1 MRIAYYEKNGGAAE
15 VLHVA
20 TVDDPRPGPG
30 EVRVR
35 LKTSGLNPSDVKSRA
50 GTARKIAFPR
60 VVPHSDGA
68 GDIDMVGDGVPAS
81 RRGERVW
88 IWNGQW
94 KRPFGTAAEYIV
106 LPAAQAVRL
115 PAATSY
121 EAGACIGI
129 PVLTAWQALDIAG
142 AGPGHTL
149 LIHGGAGAVAHYAIQ
164 MAKMKGAR
172 VISTVSSPTKAVIAK
187 AAGADHIVDYK
198 SEDVGERI
206 QALTDKK
213 GVDAVLEVDLSAN
226 AALIPKTVRAKGAVV
241 VYGTGPQATIPSS
254 FCLVN
259 SIRMMFMIIY
269 ELSGAD
275 RERCIADVT
284 KMLDQNRL
292 THNLAGTFKLEEI
305 VAAHQAQESR
315 KTVGNIVLKL
325 G

>member
-1 MRIAYYEKNGGAAE
+1 M
-15 VLHVA
+15 LHA
-20 TVDDPRPGPG
+20 VDAV
-30 EVRVR
+30 VR
-35 LKTSGLNPSDVKSRA
+35 
-50 GTARKIAFPR
+50 
-60 VVPHSDGA
+60 
-68 GDIDMVGDGVPAS
+68 DI
-81 RRGERVW
+81 E
-88 IWNGQW
+88 
-94 KRPFGTAAEYIV
+94 
-106 LPAAQAVRL
+106 
-115 PAATSY
+115 
-121 EAGACIGI
+121 
-129 PVLTAWQALDIAG
+129 ALDIAG

-305 VAAHQAQESR
+305 VAAHQAQESG

>member
-1 MRIAYYEKNGGAAE
+1 MRMAYYEKNGPAAE

-35 LKTSGLNPSDVKSRA
+35 VRTSGLNPSDVKSRA

-68 GDIDMVGDGVPAS
+68 GDIDMVGDGVPAA
-81 RRGERVW
+81 RVGERVW
-88 IWNGQW
+88 LWNGQW

-115 PAATSY
+115 PEGTSY

-129 PVLTAWQALDIAG
+129 PVLTAWQTLDIAG
-142 AGPGHTL
+142 AGPGQTL

-172 VISTVSSPTKAVIAK
+172 VISTVSSPAKAMIAK

-198 SEDVGERI
+198 SEDVGERV

-213 GVDAVLEVDLSAN
+213 GADAVIEVDLTAN

-241 VYGTGPQATIPSS
+241 VYGTGPQAQIPSS

-259 SIRMMFMIIY
+259 SIRLMFMIIY

-275 RERCIADVT
+275 RERCLAGVT
-284 KMLDQNRL
+284 KMLEENRL
-292 THNLAGTFKLEEI
+292 THNLAGTFRLEEI
-305 VAAHQAQESR
+305 VAAHQAQETG
-315 KTVGNIVLKL
+315 KTVGNIVLKV